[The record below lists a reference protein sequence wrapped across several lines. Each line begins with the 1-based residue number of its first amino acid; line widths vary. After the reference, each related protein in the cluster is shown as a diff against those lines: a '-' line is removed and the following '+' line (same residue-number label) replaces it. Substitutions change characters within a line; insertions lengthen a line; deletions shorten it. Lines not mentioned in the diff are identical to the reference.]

1 MRALTVL
8 QAEPAGLN
16 STLTSTL
23 ASDFSKE
30 EEEEEEDDISH
41 FFLFQIKMCL

>member
-1 MRALTVL
+1 MWALTVL

-30 EEEEEEDDISH
+30 EEEEEEDISH

>member
-30 EEEEEEDDISH
+30 EEEEEDISH